1 MSVPESELT
10 SREGVHFIGFQ
21 TSRELRWLF
30 REVSSSD
37 IGIDAQIEI
46 IESSRSMGLLVAAQI
61 KSGPSYFR
69 EPTGQGFVYREDH
82 RRHLEYWSTHVL
94 PVVVILYE
102 PQVEKAY
109 WQVITDET
117 VEITGVGWKT
127 VVPRNQEY
135 DSAARDPLID
145 IANRRFEILEKTR
158 RAAQQRLIDRAFEY
172 ALGEGRLLLEVRQW
186 VNKSSGR
193 GDIRVISEEPDGT
206 EKTVQD
212 WGTILFGSHDYREL
226 LPRLFPWAD
235 LSNDE
240 NFYIG
245 DEEEAAAW
253 PIGAADSDLRPY
265 SEDGE
270 IAYWRLEL
278 RPNAITLAH
287 RLVTTLPE
295 GDPMRQRWFELLEQA
310 EMSHQA
316 ESLLKT
322 EAESVIGRFGSPGL

>member
-1 MSVPESELT
+1 
-10 SREGVHFIGFQ
+10 
-21 TSRELRWLF
+21 
-30 REVSSSD
+30 
-37 IGIDAQIEI
+37 
-46 IESSRSMGLLVAAQI
+46 MGLLVAAQI
-61 KSGPSYFR
+61 KSGPSYFT
-69 EPTGQGFVYREDH
+69 EPTEQGFVYREEH

-102 PQVEKAY
+102 PEAQKAY

-127 VVPRNQEY
+127 VVPRGQEY
-135 DSAARDPLID
+135 DSVARDPLID

-158 RAAQQRLIDRAFEY
+158 RTAQQRLIDRAFEY

-193 GDIRVISEEPDGT
+193 GDIRVISEDPDGT
-206 EKTVQD
+206 EKTIQD
-212 WGTILFGSHDYREL
+212 WGTILFGSQDYPEL

-240 NFYIG
+240 NWYIG
-245 DEEEAAAW
+245 DEEEEAAW
-253 PIGAADSDLRPY
+253 PMGAAYSDLRPY
-265 SEDGE
+265 SDDGE
-270 IAYWRLEL
+270 IAYWKLEL

-316 ESLLKT
+316 ESLLKV
-322 EAESVIGRFGSPGL
+322 EAESVIGRFRSPGL